1 MQLIR
6 ILLCKG
12 LLLLLRSCREDVRTE
27 RIIGT
32 ATSYMVVR
40 MALTRA
46 GKQNEEWEYLNHRK
60 WSRRSTLSRRWWW
73 ARWESSAKTW
83 PQSNSAAVCECT
95 SCNLNSPWST
105 ESIPFC
111 SLCLYVMLAIIF
123 WSVPNNSRW
132 LRSVFDFQLVTPNG
146 KLVLLAEP
154 VENVQAALIHE
165 HDGVLRRHTVKCY
178 KRIYG
183 LDRLLSIC
191 PLNPLLTFMFVLKL
205 LLRGK
210 NHSTYQL
217 FLLLAQLAVLLLHL
231 LQHQSPHLWYL
242 LVHIRHFLAQQLRT
256 LVAMLLYVIL
266 ITRCVNENGIV
277 SIIFHTWTSLIF
289 DRIKSPLLIH
299 SSISSTLSY
308 ASEIWPNYADKI

>member
-95 SCNLNSPWST
+95 SYNLNSPWST
-105 ESIPFC
+105 ESVPLC
-111 SLCLYVMLAIIF
+111 SPCLYVMLAIIF

-132 LRSVFDFQLVTPNG
+132 LRSVFDFQLVTSNG

-183 LDRLLSIC
+183 LCRLLSIC
-191 PLNPLLTFMFVLKL
+191 PLNRLLTFMFKAKCWSYYCEEKITQPTNCSCF
-205 LLRGK
+205 LRSSRFFCFIFCSIK
-210 NHSTYQL
+210 VRIFDISLSTS
-217 FLLLAQLAVLLLHL
+217 A
-231 LQHQSPHLWYL
+231 
-242 LVHIRHFLAQQLRT
+242 
-256 LVAMLLYVIL
+256 
-266 ITRCVNENGIV
+266 
-277 SIIFHTWTSLIF
+277 TSLLNSF
-289 DRIKSPLLIH
+289 VH
-299 SSISSTLSY
+299 
-308 ASEIWPNYADKI
+308 W